1 MSLPGGR
8 RGGGGA
14 NPPIATGGLPSGF
27 GGAGD
32 FNRSGSRGDK
42 GLSLPLAETFRLAW
56 ADPDLKAR
64 ILFVLAMF
72 AVFTLGTHIP
82 VPIRGVN
89 SESLYAKLSQLQYFQ
104 LMDVFGG
111 GALRRVSILALG
123 LQPYITASIIIQ
135 VLTTAFPQWKKDLQ
149 EGGEY
154 ARKTQNKR
162 TRLLSVALCV
172 AQSLA
177 TIGQMNA
184 ALPETVTWFDKGL
197 IVLFWTAGAMF
208 MLWLGEQISEK
219 GIGNGTSLMI
229 FAGIVLSLPNQ
240 FGRLLEGYQQ
250 GIVHWY
256 SFALIAIIFL
266 AATWFIVYFTIAQR
280 RIPIQHMR
288 RQVGTKVMGGATSY
302 LPLSVNMAGV
312 MPIIFASTF
321 LFLPA
326 QFATFAGGDKTPLGH
341 FLNEL
346 SKYLSP
352 VNNERIFA
360 AFPLTKGIVGAFGYL
375 ALIFLFT
382 YFWTAIQYN
391 VEDIAQNLKRGGSFI
406 PGIRPGK
413 QTKDFLDGVISRIT
427 VVGAAFISVVALLQY
442 IAPVIAFLP
451 PGAYISALGGTSLLI
466 MVSVALETMR
476 QIEANL
482 LMKQYGQ

>member
-32 FNRSGSRGDK
+32 FGGGGGRGDK
-42 GLSLPLAETFRLAW
+42 ALSLPLAETFRLAW
-56 ADPDLKAR
+56 SDPDLKAR

-72 AVFTLGTHIP
+72 GVFTLGTHIP

-89 SESLYAKLSQLQYFQ
+89 SETLYQRLSQITYFQ
-104 LMDVFGG
+104 MMDIFGG
-111 GALRRVSILALG
+111 GALRRLSILALG

-135 VLTTAFPQWKKDLQ
+135 VLTTAFPQWKKELQ

-162 TRLLSVALCV
+162 TRALSIALCV
-172 AQSLA
+172 AQSFA
-177 TIGQMNA
+177 IITPMSSV
-184 ALPETVTWFDKGL
+184 LPPTFGWLDKAMM
-197 IVLFWTAGAMF
+197 ILFWTAGAMF
-208 MLWLGEQISEK
+208 ALWLGEQISEK

-240 FGRLLEGYQQ
+240 FSHLWTGYQQ
-250 GIVHWY
+250 GVVHWY
-256 SFALIAIIFL
+256 SFLLVAVIFL
-266 AATWFIVYFTIAQR
+266 AATWYIVYFTIAQR

-326 QFATFAGGDKTPLGH
+326 QFATYAGGEKTPLGRFFTDLGH
-341 FLNEL
+341 
-346 SKYLSP
+346 YLQP
-352 VNNERIFA
+352 TWPERIVPA
-360 AFPLTKGIVGAFGYL
+360 IPITKGVVGAIVYL
-375 ALIFLFT
+375 FLIFLFT

-391 VEDIAQNLKRGGSFI
+391 VEDISQNLKRGGSFI

-427 VVGAAFISVVALLQY
+427 IVGAAFISVVALLQY
-442 IAPVIAFLP
+442 IAPAIAQLP
-451 PGAYISALGGTSLLI
+451 PGAYLGVLGGTSLLI